1 MEERTLR
8 ILEFDKIKDKLVSLC
23 SSGLGKEL
31 ASELLPRKE
40 AEEVER
46 MLSET
51 TDAVDFIL
59 RRGSPPLGGIHDIR
73 DTLRR
78 VRTGIA
84 LNPGEL
90 LLVADT
96 LRAAR
101 NLKNYA
107 AEADPRAEESDNHI
121 RILIA
126 SLATNKRIENDINAA
141 IISDE
146 EISDNASSTLAGIR
160 RKIREQQNSIKE
172 KLNSMLHSAKYQKF
186 MQESIV
192 TIRQDRYVVP
202 VKAEYRNEFPGLVH
216 DSSASGATVY
226 IEPMA
231 VVEANNSIKQLK
243 IKEQLETERILM
255 ELSGK
260 VAGIAEQLTTNM
272 TLFAQL
278 DFAFAKAK
286 LSLDLNCVQPK
297 LNRERRIFIKKGR
310 HPLLDSKT
318 VVPIDLG
325 K

>member
-8 ILEFDKIKDKLVSLC
+8 IPEFDKIKDKLVSLC

-146 EISDNASSTLAGIR
+146 EISGQC
-160 RKIREQQNSIKE
+160 QQ
-172 KLNSMLHSAKYQKF
+172 H
-186 MQESIV
+186 
-192 TIRQDRYVVP
+192 P
-202 VKAEYRNEFPGLVH
+202 
-216 DSSASGATVY
+216 
-226 IEPMA
+226 
-231 VVEANNSIKQLK
+231 
-243 IKEQLETERILM
+243 
-255 ELSGK
+255 
-260 VAGIAEQLTTNM
+260 
-272 TLFAQL
+272 
-278 DFAFAKAK
+278 
-286 LSLDLNCVQPK
+286 C
-297 LNRERRIFIKKGR
+297 R
-310 HPLLDSKT
+310 HQA
-318 VVPIDLG
+318 
-325 K
+325 